1 MLIKRKTGA
10 ADTACATAALN
21 ACEFV
26 IFYIPLAKSAKT
38 CWQANELM
46 VWASPK
52 NRIRCRKAIFE
63 SVPNTV
69 STKAVQAFLL
79 SIYHFF
85 SLPSDV
91 VCLDLSARVHSSF
104 GIEG

>member
-1 MLIKRKTGA
+1 VLIKRKTGA
-10 ADTACATAALN
+10 ADTACATAALS

-26 IFYIPLAKSAKT
+26 IFYIPLAKLAKT
-38 CWQANELM
+38 CWQAYELM
-46 VWASPK
+46 VWAS
-52 NRIRCRKAIFE
+52 RKAIFE

-85 SLPSDV
+85 
-91 VCLDLSARVHSSF
+91 F
-104 GIEG
+104 FTF